1 MRLKLRK
8 ITSVSVKNSSF
19 ISEVFQTEDSGALLH
34 SRGKLH
40 KQKCF
45 SAGSQKG
52 DHFLWSSYVLS
63 AQNIHFN
70 DWEKYLLHRLSISN
84 KGYICSSSF
93 TWKGRTNRSC
103 LQRVRKRWPE
113 FFGVCMCCVLKVFTS
128 TIGKNT
134 SFIGKVFQ
142 TKDTV
147 AQLLS
152 QPKNNSW
159 SRLVHEPE
167 PDFWGLICI
176 NW

>member
-19 ISEVFQTEDSGALLH
+19 ISEVFQTEDSVALLH

-45 SAGSQKG
+45 SAGSLKG

-93 TWKGRTNRSC
+93 PWKGAQTEVVFSVYTNGGPNFWS
-103 LQRVRKRWPE
+103 LY
-113 FFGVCMCCVLKVFTS
+113 VLCAQSIHFNVW
-128 TIGKNT
+128 GKY
-134 SFIGKVFQ
+134 
-142 TKDTV
+142 
-147 AQLLS
+147 LLH
-152 QPKNNSW
+152 
-159 SRLVHEPE
+159 R
-167 PDFWGLICI
+167 
-176 NW
+176 

>member
-52 DHFLWSSYVLS
+52 DHFLWSSHVLS

-70 DWEKYLLHRLSISN
+70 DWEK
-84 KGYICSSSF
+84 
-93 TWKGRTNRSC
+93 
-103 LQRVRKRWPE
+103 
-113 FFGVCMCCVLKVFTS
+113 
-128 TIGKNT
+128 
-134 SFIGKVFQ
+134 
-142 TKDTV
+142 
-147 AQLLS
+147 
-152 QPKNNSW
+152 
-159 SRLVHEPE
+159 
-167 PDFWGLICI
+167 
-176 NW
+176 

>member
-45 SAGSQKG
+45 SAGSLKG

-84 KGYICSSSF
+84 KGYICSLSSPR
-93 TWKGRTNRSC
+93 KGAQTEVVFSVYTNGSPIFLEFVC
-103 LQRVRKRWPE
+103 VVFSKYSLQR
-113 FFGVCMCCVLKVFTS
+113 L
-128 TIGKNT
+128 GKIPP
-134 SFIGKVFQ
+134 S
-142 TKDTV
+142 
-147 AQLLS
+147 
-152 QPKNNSW
+152 
-159 SRLVHEPE
+159 
-167 PDFWGLICI
+167 
-176 NW
+176 